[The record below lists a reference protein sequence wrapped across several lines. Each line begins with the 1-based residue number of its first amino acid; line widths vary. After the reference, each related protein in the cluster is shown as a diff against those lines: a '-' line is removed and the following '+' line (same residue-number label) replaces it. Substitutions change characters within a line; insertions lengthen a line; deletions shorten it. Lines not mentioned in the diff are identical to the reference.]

1 MTRAD
6 RSGRRSRCLLA
17 GRLRGRRRAR
27 IRRGRRAPRGPPAA
41 GSPGAAGSG
50 NPGVAG
56 AGTRARPAAARPAA
70 PAPPGSG
77 NPNFQ
82 LECSGPASGRP
93 FLRLL
98 TSSELLNTLNDIFP
112 EVKGQWTATLP
123 ANRISS
129 HGFDNDGFA
138 QVGAQQAGD
147 YVDTAKALATALVG
161 TPLATILPCSTS
173 ATADRACAETFL
185 NKYGRRLF
193 RRPITTA
200 EHDRYLA
207 FYDASKAKSDFKTAL
222 KWMAVALI
230 QSPNALYRSEL
241 GTDSG
246 AGMRQ
251 LSPYEVATE
260 LAYTYT
266 GTTPTDALLTMA
278 ASGNL
283 GNPTDLAKSM
293 LATDAGKQALHRFF
307 EQYLGYAGVASMQK
321 PNIASFASVAPD
333 MVQETRAFINQ
344 VVFQNAGG
352 LEDLLTGNT
361 TNPSR
366 ALATY
371 YGTGNM
377 YTGGFPAPASDYA
390 SVTRP
395 AALGIGVLAQGAFL
409 ATHAGSDASSPT
421 KRGLFTYYKLF
432 CAPHLEPPDERAER
446 WTRRR
451 RDGGHQHDARSLRKG
466 ARADQ
471 RRGREL
477 RLLPQAVRSARV
489 RVRKL
494 RRGRAVPRQGEDVR
508 HQRVG
513 HGRRAGRRRSRFTDQ
528 KSMMTA
534 IASQPIIHQCMSAY
548 LAAFAY
554 GSDEA
559 CLGASQVTALQ
570 SGSIGVAEA
579 FARLANEPHFTQ
591 RSSQ

>member
-1 MTRAD
+1 MT
-6 RSGRRSRCLLA
+6 SRIGSAAFAGLLLA
-17 GRLRGRRRAR
+17 GCAGA
-27 IRRGRRAPRGPPAA
+27 GAPNPSGMAGTTGTA
-41 GSPGAAGSG
+41 GSGSPGVAGSG

-56 AGTRARPAAARPAA
+56 SGNPGTAGSGTAGSTGAA
-70 PAPPGSG
+70 GSG

-98 TSSELLNTLNDIFP
+98 TGSELLNTLNDIFP

-138 QVGAQQAGD
+138 QVGAQQAGN
-147 YVDTAKALATALVG
+147 YVDTAKALATTLVG

-173 ATADRACAETFL
+173 ATADRPCAETFL

-222 KWMAVALI
+222 KWMAIALI

-251 LSPYEVATE
+251 LSAYEIAAE

-283 GNPTDLAKSM
+283 GNLTDLAKSM

-307 EQYLGYAGVASMQK
+307 EQYLGYSSVASIQK
-321 PNIASFASVAPD
+321 PNIATFASVAPD

-352 LEDLLTGNT
+352 LEDLLTANT

-432 CAPHLEPPDERAER
+432 CAAKLMPPDNVPTLDTMTPMAGVNTTRDRYEKVHALINGADGNCAYCHKRFDPLGFAFENFDEGGRYRAKEK
-446 WTRRR
+446 TF
-451 RDGGHQHDARSLRKG
+451 DINASGTVAAPGGTIN
-466 ARADQ
+466 
-471 RRGREL
+471 
-477 RLLPQAVRSARV
+477 
-489 RVRKL
+489 
-494 RRGRAVPRQGEDVR
+494 
-508 HQRVG
+508 
-513 HGRRAGRRRSRFTDQ
+513 FTDEQ
-528 KSMMTA
+528 SLMTA
-534 IASQPIIHQCMSAY
+534 IAGQPVIHQCVSAY

-570 SGSIGVAEA
+570 SGSIGLAEA